1 MPSSTRPTGLLI
13 VLLLASLL
21 VAAAAL
27 MLVGSPQGPSGSS
40 SHPPP
45 STGQLSLELPP
56 FVWGILFLLPLLV
69 GFVGLAIR
77 RVRERSVQHRLLA
90 PAVILLVLLLFL
102 YVLLPSG
109 GGGSVG
115 YLTPGSPPATGN
127 NSTATNTSN
136 SSTGGNVTSSGDHPS
151 SATAF
156 HFDLAG
162 TTLWMIG
169 IGLCALV
176 AFLAVP
182 GVIARL
188 ADRRTRGGS
197 ASPPIRREEV
207 AGAMAQAADL
217 LEKGEEPR
225 ETIVGLYLT
234 LLQLLTPR
242 RGDLLT
248 ETPEEIRTGHLNPL
262 GIPPQVALTLTR
274 LFEEARYSSHP
285 IDASTARRAQDALR
299 RAQEALLREGTAS

>member
-1 MPSSTRPTGLLI
+1 MPSSLRSTTLLI

-21 VAAAAL
+21 IAAAAL
-27 MLVGSPQGPSGSS
+27 MLVGSPQGPSGSP

-45 STGQLSLELPP
+45 TTGELSLELPP

-69 GFVGLAIR
+69 GFVGIAIR
-77 RVRERSVQHRLLA
+77 RIRERSARHRLLSM
-90 PAVILLVLLLFL
+90 AVVLLVLLLFL

-115 YLTPGSPPATGN
+115 YVTPGSPPATGN
-127 NSTATNTSN
+127 NSTASNTSN
-136 SSTGGNVTSSGDHPS
+136 SSTGGSVNSSGDHPGS
-151 SATAF
+151 TAAF
-156 HFDLAG
+156 HLSLAG
-162 TTLWMIG
+162 STLWMIG

-176 AFLAVP
+176 ALLAVP

-188 ADRRTRGGS
+188 ADRRTGGGPT
-197 ASPPIRREEV
+197 SPPVRREEV
-207 AGAMAQAADL
+207 AGAMARAAVL
-217 LEKGEEPR
+217 LERGEEPR

-234 LLQLLTPR
+234 LLQLLAPR

-299 RAQEALLREGTAS
+299 QAQEALLREGTAS